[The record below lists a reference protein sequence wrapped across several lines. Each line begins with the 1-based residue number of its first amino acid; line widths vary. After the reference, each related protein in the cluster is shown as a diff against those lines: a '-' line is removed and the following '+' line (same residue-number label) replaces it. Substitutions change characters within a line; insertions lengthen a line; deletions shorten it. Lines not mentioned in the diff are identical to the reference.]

1 MMADGVRQLATLPGV
16 TIGAHTVNHVALPD
30 QGPAQLVELTECQ
43 TDLRRVTGQ
52 PVDLFAYPYGA
63 VDREWAAAVRRSW
76 RWGLSCD
83 DRVLG
88 DSFDAARVPRLDVK
102 AWETADFAS
111 RVCRLFE
118 PAAPPRRRAFTLAL

>member
-1 MMADGVRQLATLPGV
+1 MADGVRQLAMLPGV
-16 TIGAHTVNHVALPD
+16 TIGAHTVNHLALPD
-30 QGPAQLVELTECQ
+30 QGPAQLIELTECQ

-83 DRVLG
+83 DRMLG
-88 DSFDAARVPRLDVK
+88 DAFDAARVPRLDVK
-102 AWETADFAS
+102 AWETADFAA
-111 RVCRLFE
+111 RVHRLFE
-118 PAAPPRRRAFTLAL
+118 PPSPPRRRAFTLAP